1 MSIEC
6 KVPTFPGVGVVIHD
20 PLTPMDPDMTPM
32 TGAQAVALM
41 TGKGSK
47 ATELEHQ
54 LGELKRDLDAQYLA
68 VQRSL
73 DRLVSIIISLEESR
87 SAPGTAES
95 TPPLK
100 R

>member
-1 MSIEC
+1 MFEC

-47 ATELEHQ
+47 ATDLERELQALGNDLKKLDERIVSVIGLMHQ
-54 LGELKRDLDAQYLA
+54 
-68 VQRSL
+68 SL
-73 DRLVSIIISLEESR
+73 NAR
-87 SAPGTAES
+87 GTEES
-95 TPPLK
+95 TPRPK